1 MIKTN
6 LVVISFTIFA
16 SAAAL
21 AWLGW
26 RNRAKRQ
33 TAIISAPL
41 EALEYFG
48 EQLSQVSAFYVATTF
63 AADHLDR
70 INAYGLGARGQARAL
85 VFTEGLLIVRNGERP
100 LAIAKE
106 QVLSVVRSSA
116 VIDKAV
122 ETDGLLTIN
131 WIQGKIQLATHLRV
145 VELGEAEKFIEAVKQ
160 ITVKEVSN

>member
-33 TAIISAPL
+33 TSSISAPL
-41 EALEYFG
+41 EALEYLG

-63 AADHLDR
+63 AADHLER
-70 INAYGLGARGQARAL
+70 INAYGLGARGQAQAF
-85 VFTEGLLIVRNGERP
+85 VFAEGVLIVRTGERP

-106 QVLSVVRSSA
+106 QLLSISRSSA

-131 WIQGKIQLATHLRV
+131 WIQGKIQLGTHLRV
-145 VELGEAEKFIEAVKQ
+145 VAQSEAERFIEAVMQ
-160 ITVKEVSN
+160 ISVKEVSN